1 MIDACVCWP
10 VIKLPLSVLLH
21 CVTHL
26 FFAAVISQ
34 PIVIIIV
41 ISAAAA
47 STSDCFT
54 DITTYKSSIVS
65 RPYVQVRSFLA
76 NVRYDAINRP
86 SVVRLSSVTLV
97 HLTQAVVIF
106 SNISTAFGTLASH

>member
-21 CVTHL
+21 CVTNL

-65 RPYVQVRSFLA
+65 RTYVQVRSFLA